1 MPRKRFQRGSVR
13 PRKHGRRKVWVA
25 QWRENG
31 DRRSKVLGMCSEI
44 PKSQAE
50 TMLNSDPS
58 ATQRREPSPGANLHI
73 QTLRREFISAGLSP
87 EMEGINTKRIG
98 TGHLAPPGSGIQ
110 QPLDGFDQEGRYAK
124 AA

>member
-50 TMLNSDPS
+50 TMLEQILRPINEESHRPAPIYTFKQYIENSF
-58 ATQRREPSPGANLHI
+58 
-73 QTLRREFISAGLSP
+73 LRFIA
-87 EMEGINTKRIG
+87 
-98 TGHLAPPGSGIQ
+98 GSGKNQ
-110 QPLDGFDQEGRYAK
+110 QEAYRNRTSCATWFPNS
-124 AA
+124 AAD